1 VTLYNAKYKGY
12 DCTVREVT
20 DRRGEIV
27 VTARGNVHARYGDFV
42 ALAVDEAPRGFRSTR
57 IDRVIRKDDAR
68 LELGEE
74 IVPKS
79 QAGKDEKPTLDQIE
93 NEE

>member
-1 VTLYNAKYKGY
+1 MTLYNAKYKGY
-12 DCTVREVT
+12 DCTVREIT
-20 DRRGEIV
+20 DRRGETV

-42 ALAVDEAPRGFRSTR
+42 ALAVDEAPRGYRNTR
-57 IDRVIRKDDAR
+57 IDRVIRKDDAK

-79 QAGKDEKPTLDQIE
+79 QSVKDAKPTLDQTE